1 MKAVAVLAPLALM
14 AVQPAQADVGRGIS
28 LAFEFFGLGIA
39 DLFKEVFSKRDG
51 VPPVFTKRQGP
62 PAGVPEFEFE
72 RCKTDIAGLTIT
84 ASSPAANVI
93 QFSGV
98 PATCMN
104 LANVLVGD
112 GTGPFAL
119 PCGSDCLSYSD
130 LTPEQFAELEAALDS
145 VA

>member
-1 MKAVAVLAPLALM
+1 MKAATVIAPIALM
-14 AVQPAQADVGRGIS
+14 AIQPAQADIGRGIG

-51 VPPVFTKRQGP
+51 VAPVFNKRQGP

-72 RCKTDIAGLTIT
+72 RCRTDIAGLTIT
-84 ASSPAANVI
+84 ATSPAAD
-93 QFSGV
+93 
-98 PATCMN
+98 ATCMN

-119 PCGSDCLSYSD
+119 PCGSDCLSYSG
-130 LTPEQFAELEAALDS
+130 LTPEQFAELEAALNS